1 MKRLRHVLCLTA
13 LVSAMV
19 TSTGCAYYDAIQRL
33 TPAEQTEFR
42 VHNKVMTSR
51 QVRAYLAKATAAERT
66 AYLGEIGIP
75 QRFQA
80 LEPQDR
86 EAILAGSIRQ
96 GMSAEGLRYLWGD
109 PYYTQ
114 GYPDHYEYW
123 YYLGTTLDLTEYG
136 HQQSDISTIV
146 EVYLVDG
153 RLEWWL
159 ETVPTDIEGGTDDG
173 VFRVR

>member
-19 TSTGCAYYDAIQRL
+19 TSTGCTYYDAIQRL
-33 TPAEQTEFR
+33 TPAKQTEFR
-42 VHNKVMTSR
+42 LYNKVMTSR

-96 GMSAEGLRYLWGD
+96 GIKCRGFTLF
-109 PYYTQ
+109 
-114 GYPDHYEYW
+114 
-123 YYLGTTLDLTEYG
+123 LGRSVLYAR
-136 HQQSDISTIV
+136 IS
-146 EVYLVDG
+146 
-153 RLEWWL
+153 RS
-159 ETVPTDIEGGTDDG
+159 
-173 VFRVR
+173 